1 MKKETSDEALK
12 TYHGSHLSLYFYGA
26 LVGIITGFVVVAY
39 RVALSLSQ
47 NYRRYLYDFVKSN
60 FSDLR
65 VVSIF
70 AIGIVAISLIL
81 GYIVIKYPMV
91 KGSGIPQ
98 VKGVLI
104 RQMEFSWARELVAKF
119 VGGVLAIGS
128 GMSLGREG
136 PSVQLGAE
144 IGTGV
149 YKVFKRKAFDKKY
162 LVSCGASAGLA
173 AAFGAP
179 LSGAIFA
186 VEELHKFMSPLLI
199 TCVLISSVCAEFIS
213 KYFFGFKPSFN
224 IHVDTRYQLKYYILI
239 VIFALIVTVLG
250 KMFQVALTK
259 GQDIYKSIKMKP
271 ILKPLLIVIL
281 TVLMGMFF
289 FSVTGGGHGLAEKI
303 IHNPFTYKALVIL
316 FVLKFLF
323 TIACYS
329 SGIPGGIFLPIL
341 VLGAIA
347 GKIYGMFVI
356 NLLPGVTPGYEV
368 YFVVLG
374 MAALLTAVV
383 KAPITSTLLMLE
395 MTGSFSHF
403 FPLVTVC
410 MITFVAT
417 EVIKMK
423 PIYDTLLERMLPK
436 ELVETGDDEQKI
448 TIKIPVGLD
457 CCMDCKKIKDIS
469 WPEKCLIVSIE
480 RGEKEIIPHGDTTIM
495 SGDVLVFLT
504 DEKTASVTK
513 PTLIHMGEN

>member
-1 MKKETSDEALK
+1 MKKETADEALR

-26 LVGIITGFVVVAY
+26 LVGILTGFVVVAY
-39 RVALSLSQ
+39 RVSLSLSQ
-47 NYRRYLYDFVKSN
+47 HYRKILYDFIKSN
-60 FSDLR
+60 VSDMK
-65 VVSIF
+65 VVGLFIL
-70 AIGIVAISLIL
+70 GIIVISLIL
-81 GYIVIKYPMV
+81 GYIVVKFPMV

-104 RQMEFSWARELVAKF
+104 RQMDFSWARELIAKF

-144 IGTGV
+144 IGSGV
-149 YKVFKRKAFDKKY
+149 FKIFKRKPFDKKY

-179 LSGAIFA
+179 ISGAIFA

-199 TCVLISSVCAEFIS
+199 TCVLISSVCSEFVS

-224 IHVDTRYQLKYYILI
+224 IKVNTFYQLKYYGLILI
-239 VIFALIVTVLG
+239 FAVIITIIG
-250 KMFQVALTK
+250 KAFQVALTK
-259 GQDIYKSIKMKP
+259 GQDIYGSIKMNP
-271 ILKPLLIVIL
+271 YLKPLLIVII
-281 TVLMGMFF
+281 TAFMGLFF
-289 FSVTGGGHGLAEKI
+289 FSVTGGGHSLADKL
-303 IHNPFTYKALVIL
+303 IHMPFAYKTLIIL
-316 FVLKFLF
+316 FILKFLF

-329 SGIPGGIFLPIL
+329 SGIPGGIFLPLL
-341 VLGAIA
+341 VLGALT

-356 NLLPGVTPGYEV
+356 NLFPGVTPGYEV

-383 KAPITSTLLMLE
+383 KTPLTSTLLMLE

-403 FPLVTVC
+403 FPLITVC
-410 MITFVAT
+410 MATFLMT
-417 EVIKMK
+417 EVLKMK
-423 PIYDTLLERMLPK
+423 PIYDVLLERMLPK
-436 ELVETGDDEQKI
+436 GLVENGDEEKKI

-457 CCMDCKKIKDIS
+457 CSVDNKRVKEIK
-469 WPEKCLIVSIE
+469 WPDNCLIVGIE
-480 RGEKEIIPHGDTTIM
+480 RGDREVMPHGDTLIL
-495 SGDVLVFLT
+495 SGDVLVVLT
-504 DEKTASVTK
+504 DEKTASITK
-513 PTLIHMGEN
+513 SKLLHMGEE